1 MKCYKCNGTGYY
13 DIDNECPVCDGTGE
27 YEPFDADVKLDKLYP
42 TEQNNEEWFCSLS
55 TEEKAKFLFEHGV
68 IVCCFCKRDCVEI
81 DYKTKVCKYDVEP
94 SYEYTGIVKWL
105 KEKHESEKK

>member
-1 MKCYKCNGTGYY
+1 MTEHGICAKCKKSVGCSYADDRITG
-13 DIDNECPVCDGTGE
+13 CKKFVL
-27 YEPFDADVKLDKLYP
+27 EPELEL
-42 TEQNNEEWFCSLS
+42 TNEEWFCSLS

-94 SYEYTGIVKWL
+94 SYEYIGLIKWL
-105 KEKHESEKK
+105 KEIHNEM